1 MEFAQIVVLAVLVEA
16 VWEAA
21 KMVWQDG
28 KFSVSMIATL
38 VIGIA
43 LAILSGA
50 DLCAAVGI
58 GLPPIVGQIVTGILI
73 SRGSNYLHDLISKIG
88 SNKNEVQA

>member
-1 MEFAQIVVLAVLVEA
+1 MEFAQIVVLAILVEA

-28 KFSVSMIATL
+28 KFSISMIATL
-38 VIGIA
+38 IIGMA
-43 LAILSGA
+43 LALLAKA

-58 GLPPIVGQIVTGILI
+58 GLPPVVGQIVTGILI
-73 SRGSNYLHDLISKIG
+73 SRGSNYLHDLIARLGGQK
-88 SNKNEVQA
+88 ETAQ

>member
-1 MEFAQIVVLAVLVEA
+1 MEFAQIVVLAILVEA

-28 KFSVSMIATL
+28 KFSISMIATL
-38 VIGIA
+38 IIGIA

-58 GLPPIVGQIVTGILI
+58 GLPSVVGQIVTGILI
-73 SRGSNYLHDLISKIG
+73 SRGSNYLHDLIAKLG
-88 SNKNEVQA
+88 GQKEKAQ

>member
-1 MEFAQIVVLAVLVEA
+1 MEFAQIIVLAILVEA

-28 KFSVSMIATL
+28 KFSISMIATL
-38 VIGIA
+38 IIGIA

-58 GLPPIVGQIVTGILI
+58 GLPAIVGQIVTGILI
-73 SRGSNYLHDLISKIG
+73 SRGSNYLHDLISKLG
-88 SNKNEVQA
+88 GQKETAQ